1 MNPRKS
7 ITFDVRTNGNETS
20 FTYFNFIGYTEGGKK
35 NVIIPKGVGL
45 IVESST
51 APSESTTYFISTTLI
66 EGHELQ
72 GTGLYQ
78 RKVKFTSRTPVC
90 IFSSR
95 IKYQLDSVNYSR
107 YLMYRVFQS
116 LDHGPAVFI
125 TLPCISF
132 SRFHCSMTRATTYA
146 TIVRLYIDYFLS
158 SLHPCKSYS
167 NQYAN

>member
-1 MNPRKS
+1 M
-7 ITFDVRTNGNETS
+7 ETKHRLLILILLD
-20 FTYFNFIGYTEGGKK
+20 TQRGEK

-95 IKYQLDSVNYSR
+95 IKYQLDSVNYR
-107 YLMYRVFQS
+107 RCLMYRVFQW
-116 LDHGPAVFI
+116 LDHRPAVFI
-125 TLPCISF
+125 TLPHFFFPIPLFDDAC
-132 SRFHCSMTRATTYA
+132 HN
-146 TIVRLYIDYFLS
+146 VRYDHTFVHRYYFLS

-167 NQYAN
+167 KQYAN

>member
-1 MNPRKS
+1 M
-7 ITFDVRTNGNETS
+7 ETKHRLLILILLD
-20 FTYFNFIGYTEGGKK
+20 TQRGGK

-95 IKYQLDSVNYSR
+95 IKYQLDSVNYR
-107 YLMYRVFQS
+107 RCLMYRVFQWLQW
-116 LDHGPAVFI
+116 LDHRPAVFI
-125 TLPCISF
+125 TLPRISF
-132 SRFHCSMTRATTYA
+132 SQFHCSMTRATTYV
-146 TIVRLYIDYFLS
+146 TIVRLYIDIIF
-158 SLHPCKSYS
+158 
-167 NQYAN
+167 